1 MQVFSSESVFPGHPD
16 KVADQISDAIL
27 DSVLRHDPE
36 ARVAVETFVT
46 TGLVVVGGEVTAHN
60 DAARLAVAAAEDT
73 VRDVIRDIGYDDSSE
88 GFDWQGC
95 AVLRTIHAQS
105 PDISQGVTEGE
116 GLHTEMGAG
125 DQGLMFGYATDETQS
140 LMPLPLHLSQS
151 IAMEMWQARRIGEME
166 WLRPDGK
173 CQVSVEYRRDAAGR
187 PRPAGVRAVVLST
200 QHTDAVVN
208 PKTGNL
214 SSDARA
220 ALESLV
226 RRTLGAHWHNGIET
240 HINPTGR
247 FVVGGPHGDTGLT
260 GRKIIADTYGGMGRH
275 GGGAFSGKDPTKVD
289 RSAAYMARNIAKNVV
304 AAGLAKECELQLSY
318 AIGVADPVGLS
329 VDTRGTGAAPDGD
342 IADAIREVFPLTP
355 AGIIAHLDLRRPI
368 YRATAMFGHFG
379 VTDPSFPW
387 EYAHHKDPLRAAV
400 KGARG

>member
-27 DSVLRHDPE
+27 DSVLTHDPD

-73 VRDVIRDIGYDDSSE
+73 ARSVVRDIGYDDSSE

-95 AVLRTIHAQS
+95 AVMRTIHSQS
-105 PDISQGVTEGE
+105 PDISQGVTEGQ

-125 DQGLMFGYATDETQS
+125 DQGLMFGYATDETPS

-151 IAMEMWQARRIGEME
+151 IAMEMWRVRRAGEMG

-173 CQVSVEYRRDAAGR
+173 CQVSVEYRKDSAGR

-200 QHTDAVVN
+200 QHTDAAVD

-214 SSDARA
+214 GAEARA
-220 ALESLV
+220 ALERLI
-226 RRTLGAHWHNGIET
+226 RRALAGYWHGGIKT

-275 GGGAFSGKDPTKVD
+275 GGGAFSGKDPSKVD
-289 RSAAYMARNIAKNVV
+289 RSAAYMARHIAKNVV
-304 AAGLAKECELQLSY
+304 AGGLAKECELQLSY
-318 AIGVADPVGLS
+318 AIGVAEPVGLT
-329 VDTRGTGAAPDGD
+329 VDTRGTGAASDDD
-342 IADAIREVFPLTP
+342 IAAAIRKVFPLVP
-355 AGIIAHLDLRRPI
+355 AGIISHLDLRRPI
-368 YRATAMFGHFG
+368 YRPTAMFGHFG
-379 VTDPSFPW
+379 VLDPSFPW
-387 EYAHHKDPLRAAV
+387 ERSDLKETLLRAAMAG
-400 KGARG
+400 K